1 MSDVV
6 EKIDGEKGYS
16 VDIVFDVDRV
26 SPRMDCNLGTMVC
39 THKKRNLGD
48 EQFNSGEEIEEII
61 AEVRKEESVVL
72 PLFLY
77 DHSGITISTT
87 PFSCAWDSGQVGY
100 IYCTEQD
107 IRNEYNLDDDC
118 DIESPA
124 FQEALLEATK
134 RLESEVEKYDQ
145 HLTGD
150 VYGFI
155 VKDPDGEIK
164 QSYSGY
170 YGFDHVKEEA
180 EFRLSKAV
188 SGHVEP
194 VFVSSRP

>member
-6 EKIDGEKGYS
+6 ESIDGEKGYS
-16 VDIVFDVDRV
+16 VDIVVDDHPE
-26 SPRMDCNLGTMVC
+26 SPREWSNLGTMVC
-39 THKKRNLGD
+39 AHRNYNLGD
-48 EQFNSGEEIEEII
+48 EQFDSGEEIEEII
-61 AEVRKEESVVL
+61 AEVRKEQSVVL

-77 DHSGITISTT
+77 DHGGITMSTK

-107 IRNEYNLDDDC
+107 IRKEYNLDDDC

-124 FQEALLEATK
+124 FQEALLRATK
-134 RLESEVEKYDQ
+134 CLECEVETYDQ
-145 HLTGD
+145 YLTGD
-150 VYGFI
+150 IYGFA
-155 VKDPDGEIK
+155 VKDPDGEI
-164 QSYSGY
+164 QDSCFGY

-180 EFRLSKAV
+180 EFHLNQAV
-188 SGHVEP
+188 SNHVEP